1 LKENQLNVTTR
12 FRSMTTRRNPFV
24 QALTQLGFGRKVLI
38 VDHQGEPESAPR
50 SAQYRGSRADSEST
64 DHAISRVER
73 ASRGFLESGHPGI
86 TGGAVE
92 MSTFYEIIKRPIITE
107 KGLTLKEQDRTLC
120 FEVADNAS
128 KTQIQQAVERLF
140 KVKVQHVR
148 TMTVKGKMRRR
159 GRYSGYRPDWKKAYV
174 TLREG
179 EKMVEYGE
187 NF

>member
-1 LKENQLNVTTR
+1 
-12 FRSMTTRRNPFV
+12 
-24 QALTQLGFGRKVLI
+24 
-38 VDHQGEPESAPR
+38 
-50 SAQYRGSRADSEST
+50 
-64 DHAISRVER
+64 
-73 ASRGFLESGHPGI
+73 
-86 TGGAVE
+86 